1 MDEYFTNIDLEDG
14 SKLNITRIQEWVFP
28 NLAFYCELSGI
39 KCSNFKPHKC
49 GYDDNCHKD
58 EWCEDNNNSYTCTFK

>member
-1 MDEYFTNIDLEDG
+1 MDLEDG
-14 SKLNITRIQEWVFP
+14 SKLNISRIQEWVFP

-39 KCSNFKPHKC
+39 KCSHFKPHKC

-58 EWCEDNNNSYTCTFK
+58 EWCEDNNNSYTCIFK